1 MHDDYSFA
9 VWDVTEKFKLL
20 IWFPKPLSRFIFLV
34 MAEKPAYPTISSPY
48 SMLLWLLLI
57 CANLLGE
64 TGKIFI
70 VLICISLMTKE
81 DE

>member
-1 MHDDYSFA
+1 
-9 VWDVTEKFKLL
+9 
-20 IWFPKPLSRFIFLV
+20 
-34 MAEKPAYPTISSPY
+34 MAEKPAYPTASSPH
-48 SMLLWLLLI
+48 SILLWLLLI

>member
-1 MHDDYSFA
+1 
-9 VWDVTEKFKLL
+9 
-20 IWFPKPLSRFIFLV
+20 
-34 MAEKPAYPTISSPY
+34 MAEKHAYPTASLSHSI
-48 SMLLWLLLI
+48 LLWLLLI
-57 CANLLGE
+57 CANLLGK